1 MRFGEIMQP
10 LLKILILAAFVII
23 LSLVAF
29 EKNSIKN
36 TENIW
41 NKLDKKALE
50 NIYFNENMI
59 NGNVPPLAKK
69 FINNSIKNGTKI
81 PKTAILDIE
90 GKMRTK
96 IDETAPWNDI
106 SSKEILSKN
115 GFVWK
120 AELKSGPLILKGAD
134 YYFENNS
141 EINFALYGLIPVVK
155 ESNKDITKSASG
167 RLAIE
172 LMVWNPWT
180 VFMNKHTEFKDVDSE
195 TFSVSFE
202 IDGEPVTVYL
212 KIDDEGNLKEVYMNR
227 WNKLENDSYEYIPF
241 GGTISDQ
248 LEQNGL
254 KIAKTLNVGWN
265 YGSREYVQTFYFN
278 VTAAEFY

>member
-1 MRFGEIMQP
+1 MHI
-10 LLKILILAAFVII
+10 LLKIFILLVFLTILMSLITVTKSKNNTESIWTI
-23 LSLVAF
+23 L
-29 EKNSIKN
+29 EKNASEDIYFDEN
-36 TENIW
+36 RLNENIS
-41 NKLDKKALE
+41 
-50 NIYFNENMI
+50 
-59 NGNVPPLAKK
+59 PLAKK

-81 PKTAILDIE
+81 PKTAILGIE

-96 IDETAPWNDI
+96 IDETASWNDI

-172 LMVWNPWT
+172 LMVWNPWK
-180 VFMNKHTEFKDVDSE
+180 VLMDKNTEFKDVDSE

-278 VTAAEFY
+278 VTAADFY

>member
-1 MRFGEIMQP
+1 MHI
-10 LLKILILAAFVII
+10 LLKIFILLVFLTILMSLITVTKSKNNTESIWTI
-23 LSLVAF
+23 L
-29 EKNSIKN
+29 EKNASEDIYFDEN
-36 TENIW
+36 RLNENIS
-41 NKLDKKALE
+41 
-50 NIYFNENMI
+50 
-59 NGNVPPLAKK
+59 PLAKK

-172 LMVWNPWT
+172 LIVWNPWT
-180 VFMNKHTEFKDVDSE
+180 VFMDKNTEFKDVDSE

>member
-1 MRFGEIMQP
+1 MHI
-10 LLKILILAAFVII
+10 LLKIFILLVFLTI
-23 LSLVAF
+23 LMSFITVTKSKNNTESIWTIL
-29 EKNSIKN
+29 EKNASEDIYFDEN
-36 TENIW
+36 RLNENIS
-41 NKLDKKALE
+41 
-50 NIYFNENMI
+50 
-59 NGNVPPLAKK
+59 PLAKK

-96 IDETAPWNDI
+96 IDQTAPWNDI

-155 ESNKDITKSASG
+155 ESNTDITKSARG

-172 LMVWNPWT
+172 LIVWNPWK
-180 VFMNKHTEFKDVDSE
+180 VLMDKNTEFKDVDSE

>member
-1 MRFGEIMQP
+1 
-10 LLKILILAAFVII
+10 
-23 LSLVAF
+23 
-29 EKNSIKN
+29 
-36 TENIW
+36 
-41 NKLDKKALE
+41 
-50 NIYFNENMI
+50 MI

>member
-1 MRFGEIMQP
+1 MHILVKIFI
-10 LLKILILAAFVII
+10 LLAFVTI
-23 LSLVAF
+23 LMSLMVVTKS
-29 EKNSIKN
+29 KNN
-36 TENIW
+36 TENLWAI
-41 NKLDKKALE
+41 LDKNASEDIYFDENSLNE
-50 NIYFNENMI
+50 NISPF
-59 NGNVPPLAKK
+59 AKK

-90 GKMRTK
+90 GKMKTK

-106 SSKEILSKN
+106 SSKEILSKD

-120 AELKSGPLILKGAD
+120 AKLKSGPLVLKGAD

-155 ESNKDITKSASG
+155 ESNKDITKSAIG

-172 LMVWNPWT
+172 LMVWNPWA
-180 VFMNKHTEFKDVDSE
+180 VFNDKNTEFKDVDSE

-212 KIDDEGNLKEVYMNR
+212 KIDENGSLKEVYMNR
-227 WNKLENDSYEYIPF
+227 WNKLENGSYGYIPF
-241 GGTISDQ
+241 GGTVSDH
-248 LEQNGL
+248 LENNGL

-265 YGSREYVQTFYFN
+265 YGTEVYVETFYFN

>member
-1 MRFGEIMQP
+1 MHI
-10 LLKILILAAFVII
+10 LLKIFILLVFLTILMSLITVTKSKNNTESIWTI
-23 LSLVAF
+23 L
-29 EKNSIKN
+29 EKNASEDIYFDEN
-36 TENIW
+36 RLNENIS
-41 NKLDKKALE
+41 
-50 NIYFNENMI
+50 
-59 NGNVPPLAKK
+59 PLAKK

-106 SSKEILSKN
+106 SSKEILSKD

-120 AELKSGPLILKGAD
+120 AEIKSGPLILKGAD

-167 RLAIE
+167 RLAME
-172 LMVWNPWT
+172 LIVWNPWT
-180 VFMNKHTEFKDVDSE
+180 VFMNKNTEFKDVDSE

-278 VTAAEFY
+278 VTAADFY

>member
-1 MRFGEIMQP
+1 MVTVMHI
-10 LLKILILAAFVII
+10 LLKIFILLVFLTI
-23 LSLVAF
+23 LMSFITVTKSKNNTESIWTIL
-29 EKNSIKN
+29 EKNASEDIYFDEN
-36 TENIW
+36 RLNENIS
-41 NKLDKKALE
+41 
-50 NIYFNENMI
+50 
-59 NGNVPPLAKK
+59 PLAKK

-96 IDETAPWNDI
+96 IDQTAPWNDI

-155 ESNKDITKSASG
+155 ESNTDITKSARG

-172 LMVWNPWT
+172 LIVWNPWK
-180 VFMNKHTEFKDVDSE
+180 VLMDKNTEFKDVDSE